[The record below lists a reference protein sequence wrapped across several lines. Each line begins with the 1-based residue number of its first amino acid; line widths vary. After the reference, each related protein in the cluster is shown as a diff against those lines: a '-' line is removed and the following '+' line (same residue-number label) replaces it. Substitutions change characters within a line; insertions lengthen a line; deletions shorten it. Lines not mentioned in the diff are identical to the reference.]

1 MLLLE
6 EVLKSGDLAL
16 AGKELAAGFR
26 ARFGLPPLYELG
38 LVVPDAEKAAGDLEA
53 QGVRRF
59 LILGGRPVLWRDRGE
74 EGSPQGKM
82 GLAFH
87 QGVELELLEPMQGS
101 SFYDQAIDAEGRPV
115 VHHLGFLVDDV
126 DGWAGKLSAAGFPV
140 WVRGRLQLGPLRCE
154 FVYMDTVADAG
165 VIVECIDWRLSG
177 RAFSPPATVLGGL
190 AQLVRWTGRRSLSV

>member
-6 EVLKSGDLAL
+6 EVLKSGDLAS

-38 LVVPDAEKAAGDLEA
+38 LVVPDAEKAADDLEA

-126 DGWAGKLSAAGFPV
+126 DGWAGKLSAAGFPM

-154 FVYMDTVADAG
+154 FAYMDTISDAG
-165 VIVECIDWRLSG
+165 LVVEFIRWQLFG
-177 RAFSPPATVLGGL
+177 RAFSPPAGVLGGL
-190 AQLVRWTGRRSLSV
+190 ARLVRWSGRRSLSV

>member
-1 MLLLE
+1 VLLE
-6 EVLKSGDLAL
+6 EVLKSGDLAS

-38 LVVPDAEKAAGDLEA
+38 LVVPDAEKAAADLEA

-59 LILGGRPVLWRDRGE
+59 LILGGRPVLWQDRGE
-74 EGSPQGKM
+74 EGRPQGKM

-101 SFYDQAIDAEGRPV
+101 TFYDQAIDVEGRPV
-115 VHHLGFLVDDV
+115 VHHLGFLVNDV
-126 DGWAGKLSAAGFPV
+126 DGWAGKLTAAGFPV

-154 FVYMDTVADAG
+154 FAYMDTVADAG
-165 VIVECIDWRLSG
+165 VIIEFIDWRLFG

-190 AQLVRWTGRRSLSV
+190 AQLVKWSGRRSVPV